1 MTEQSRRPQ
10 SIPRSDWSPLP
21 RPGCVN
27 VEGKVLHRGAGLA
40 LAMLRFQPD
49 GCIDEHS
56 ADFDIEV
63 ICLEGCG
70 FISIESDVSEF
81 KANQS
86 LLWSRGN
93 LHKLWTT
100 TSAMTTLMV
109 EMSSQKECLVDET
122 G

>member
-1 MTEQSRRPQ
+1 MQAKQPQ
-10 SIPRSDWSPLP
+10 SIPRPEWSPLP
-21 RPGCVN
+21 RSGCSN
-27 VEGKVLHRGAGLA
+27 VQGKVLHKRAGLA
-40 LAMLRFQPD
+40 LAMLRFEPD
-49 GCIDEHS
+49 GCIDEHA

-70 FISIESDVSEF
+70 FISVDSQPSEF

-86 LLWSRGN
+86 MLWPKGA

-109 EMSSQKECLVDET
+109 EILS
-122 G
+122 